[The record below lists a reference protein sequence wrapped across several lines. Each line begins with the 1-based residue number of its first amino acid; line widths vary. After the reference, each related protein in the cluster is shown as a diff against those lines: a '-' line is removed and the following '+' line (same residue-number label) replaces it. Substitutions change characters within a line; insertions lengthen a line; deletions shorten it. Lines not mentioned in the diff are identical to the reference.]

1 MKPIIYKQFLSQR
14 EEADG
19 SYFDLYQNLYLF
31 VKVTAPSIR
40 SVETGLANI
49 ESQNVYIPVQVIE
62 KPNTQKDQ
70 IIIDDETYHIN
81 YARKVG
87 KEWEINVEVL
97 YGD

>member
-14 EEADG
+14 EEEDG
-19 SYFDLYQNLYLF
+19 SYLDLYQNLYLF
-31 VKVTAPSIR
+31 AKVTAPSIR
-40 SVETGLANI
+40 SVEAGLVNI
-49 ESQNVYIPVQVIE
+49 ESQNVYIPVQIVE
-62 KPNTQKDQ
+62 KSNTQKDQ